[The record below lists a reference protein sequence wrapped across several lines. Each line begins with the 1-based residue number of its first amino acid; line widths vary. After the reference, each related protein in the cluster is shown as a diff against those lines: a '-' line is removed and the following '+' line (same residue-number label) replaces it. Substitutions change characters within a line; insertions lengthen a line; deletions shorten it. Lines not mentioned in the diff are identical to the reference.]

1 MNTEENRADQFTMTD
16 DENLSLINKII
27 RDGEKLIFIPP
38 FDTDPE
44 DAIEMMRRGEYSP
57 VAVVIPKSSTA
68 FDIYRAEL
76 ALNDEIS
83 KRLKA

>member
-1 MNTEENRADQFTMTD
+1 
-16 DENLSLINKII
+16 
-27 RDGEKLIFIPP
+27 
-38 FDTDPE
+38 
-44 DAIEMMRRGEYSP
+44 MMRRGEYSP
-57 VAVVIPKSSTA
+57 VAVVIPKSATA